1 MQIKDCL
8 IQELC
13 KSKFVN
19 NYYDLTGCE
28 SVRGMSVRVVVL
40 LSLEL
45 QELSSLLPLW
55 LLNILV
61 RHFRKQ
67 TTTREQSIFNRQTCS
82 DRQTARRPI
91 Q

>member
-28 SVRGMSVRVVVL
+28 SECGMPVRVVL
-40 LSLEL
+40 LSLEF
-45 QELSSLLPLW
+45 QELSSLPLW
-55 LLNILV
+55 LLQALN
-61 RHFRKQ
+61 F
-67 TTTREQSIFNRQTCS
+67 EQHSCL
-82 DRQTARRPI
+82 ALP
-91 Q
+91 